1 MRIRVY
7 PISAFFIVTTLA
19 AAMTPSAL
27 CCRDLVKIFVHPPTI
42 VPIRLESKPFAVPS
56 VNGINFERNF
66 NALMRG

>member
-7 PISAFFIVTTLA
+7 PISAFSMVTTLA
-19 AAMTPSAL
+19 AAMTPSAVIP
-27 CCRDLVKIFVHPPTI
+27 RNLVKIFVHPPTI